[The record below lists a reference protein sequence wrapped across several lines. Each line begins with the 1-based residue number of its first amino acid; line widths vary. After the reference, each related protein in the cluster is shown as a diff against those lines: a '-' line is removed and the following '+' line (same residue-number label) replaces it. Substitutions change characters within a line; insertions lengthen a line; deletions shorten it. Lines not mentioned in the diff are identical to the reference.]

1 LSDRGRVAP
10 GLRADL
16 VLVTG
21 DPTRD
26 ITATR
31 DIVAIWKR
39 GVRLDRPKAPA
50 ETATPAVPTTTGLVS
65 DFESAEA
72 RAEFGSGW
80 QISTDSLIG
89 GTSSASMALVSS
101 GANRTHGALEVTGT
115 IAGGVP
121 VSWAG
126 VMFSPGTAP
135 MAPANLSKFKE
146 LVFWAR
152 GDGGDHQVMVF
163 ATRLGNIPAVQPFK
177 PGPDWREFVMPLSSF
192 SGIDGSDLR
201 GVLFSAGSKP
211 GPFRFA
217 IDEVRFR

>member
-1 LSDRGRVAP
+1 M
-10 GLRADL
+10 
-16 VLVTG
+16 
-21 DPTRD
+21 
-26 ITATR
+26 
-31 DIVAIWKR
+31 
-39 GVRLDRPKAPA
+39 DRPKAPA
-50 ETATPAVPTTTGLVS
+50 ETATAAAATTTTGLVS
-65 DFESAEA
+65 NFDSAEA

-89 GTSSASMALVSS
+89 GTSSASMAVITS
-101 GANRTHGALEVTGT
+101 GAKGSRGALEVTGT

-121 VSWAG
+121 VAWAG

-135 MAPANLSKFKE
+135 MVPANLSRFKE

-152 GDGGDHQVMVF
+152 GDGGEHQVMLF
-163 ATRLGNIPAVQPFK
+163 ASRLGNIPASQPFK
-177 PGPDWREFVMPLSSF
+177 TGPDWQELVMPLSSF

-201 GVLFSAGSKP
+201 AVLFTAGSKP